1 MGGVEEGAASRET
14 DIHWVRNRVLLKL
27 TVWKERGGSGWAVVE
42 EADHRCLLLQA
53 QWP

>member
-27 TVWKERGGSGWAVVE
+27 TVWKESEVAV
-42 EADHRCLLLQA
+42 AGL
-53 QWP
+53 W